1 MSPTSEIARDLN
13 DAEILRR
20 MQRDTY
26 QKYHRNVAEARK
38 RAEKYKEQRLCT
50 R

>member
-1 MSPTSEIARDLN
+1 MSPTAVIAKDLN

-26 QKYHRNVAEARK
+26 QKYHRNVAAAKE
-38 RAEKYKEQRLCT
+38 RAAKFKEQKR
-50 R
+50 